1 MPSVDQSLSVSACIT
16 RRVMRLPKGQPFS
29 ISRFKGVGSRNAI
42 SKAIARLIK
51 RGELERVYPGIY
63 MRPKPSRYSAKAH
76 VNPWQLINLIA
87 REKRLTLQIH
97 GANALRKFGL
107 GTQVP
112 LASGQK
118 PTSLISFL
126 CQGCPPS
133 NGTIDLR
140 LPGIIRDESLAVR
153 HIEPL
158 FVAYCHTRFLY
169 RTALRRLRRGVVGS
183 NPAGCAK

>member
-1 MPSVDQSLSVSACIT
+1 MPSFDQSLSVSACIT

-63 MRPKPSRYSAKAH
+63 MRPKPGRYSAKAH

-112 LASGQK
+112 L
-118 PTSLISFL
+118 
-126 CQGCPPS
+126 
-133 NGTIDLR
+133 R
-140 LPGIIRDESLAVR
+140 
-153 HIEPL
+153 
-158 FVAYCHTRFLY
+158 RFS
-169 RTALRRLRRGVVGS
+169 R
-183 NPAGCAK
+183 